1 MVDWIKDGVSEEK
14 KLFVDMASTRIL
26 GSYLMFIQAV
36 PKMAPKLVATPQQ
49 VELIKNGLFPMFLVV
64 ILEGLGKSNA
74 IANVNQTKKN
84 SNMNALKCIRSFCFL
99 KFQMNKNKS
108 TIISNLALF
117 ILPMDNV

>member
-1 MVDWIKDGVSEEK
+1 
-14 KLFVDMASTRIL
+14 
-26 GSYLMFIQAV
+26 MFIQAV

-84 SNMNALKCIRSFCFL
+84 SNMNALKCIRSFSFNRFCFL